1 MRTLLIGLI
10 LCAPVAAQAQ
20 TPTEAPAQTPSQ
32 ETVDETLLDDREAS
46 DGDVPLPEKI
56 LEPPPPEAEPA
67 VSIRTDSSG
76 DVVEEYR
83 LNGQIYMVKVRPER
97 GVPYTLLDT
106 NGDGRLDSQDGE
118 GPVRPVYWTL
128 YEWN

>member
-1 MRTLLIGLI
+1 MRTILIGL
-10 LCAPVAAQAQ
+10 LLPLSALAQNDPPPPPEPAEPPPAAS
-20 TPTEAPAQTPSQ
+20 T
-32 ETVDETLLDDREAS
+32 TLLDDRENAG
-46 DGDVPLPEKI
+46 GDVPVPEKI

-83 LNGQIYMVKVRPER
+83 LNGKVYMVKVRPER
-97 GVPYTLLDT
+97 GIPYTLQDT
-106 NGDGRLDSQDGE
+106 NGDGRLDDADGE
-118 GPVRPVYWTL
+118 GPVRPVYYTL